1 MSNIFEDLAK
11 YRVHSRRE
19 IISLLRA
26 MKERSH
32 LVNMRANGVENVVT
46 SILEVNEAGNLIVI
60 DRAPSRLTNQRLI
73 DSDRI
78 TIETT
83 LDNIRILF
91 FAEQMQEC
99 LYEDAPALCTPI
111 PPNLIRLQR
120 REHYRVS
127 TPVINPW
134 RCAIPV
140 PNEDGQGF
148 NTEFVVLINISAGG
162 IGVIDEK
169 KLLNTTIG
177 LVYKNCRIEIPG
189 ANPIVT
195 SLEVRNSLDQTLPNG
210 KAVRRIG
217 FMFIDLPKAMLTTI
231 QRNIT
236 KLEREYNA
244 KATGMV

>member
-11 YRVHSRRE
+11 YRVYSRRE
-19 IISLLRA
+19 IINLLHA

-46 SILEVNEAGNLIVI
+46 SILEVNEANDLIVI

-73 DSDRI
+73 DSNRI

-83 LDNIRILF
+83 LDSIRILF

-99 LYEDAPALCTPI
+99 MYEDAPALCTPI
-111 PPNLIRLQR
+111 PQNLIRLQR

-127 TPVINPW
+127 TPVANPW
-134 RCAIPV
+134 RCAIPML
-140 PNEDGQGF
+140 NKEDQSL
-148 NTEFVVLINISAGG
+148 NTVFAVLVNISAGG
-162 IGVIDEK
+162 IAVIDEK
-169 KLLNTTIG
+169 KLLDNTIG
-177 LVYKNCRIEIPG
+177 LVYKNCRIDIPDSK
-189 ANPIVT
+189 PIVT

-217 FMFIDLPKAMLTTI
+217 LMFIDLPKSTLTAI
-231 QRNIT
+231 QRHIT

>member
-1 MSNIFEDLAK
+1 M
-11 YRVHSRRE
+11 
-19 IISLLRA
+19 
-26 MKERSH
+26 
-32 LVNMRANGVENVVT
+32 
-46 SILEVNEAGNLIVI
+46 
-60 DRAPSRLTNQRLI
+60 RLI
-73 DSDRI
+73 
-78 TIETT
+78 
-83 LDNIRILF
+83 
-91 FAEQMQEC
+91 AEQIIARAHEYGVYVHESKELVALLMQVD
-99 LYEDAPALCTPI
+99 LDQHIPPALCTPI
-111 PPNLIRLQR
+111 PQNLIRLQR

-140 PNEDGQGF
+140 PSEYGQGF
-148 NTEFVVLINISAGG
+148 NTESVVLINISAGG
-162 IGVIDEK
+162 IAVIDEK

-177 LVYKNCRIEIPG
+177 LVYKNCRIDIPG
-189 ANPIVT
+189 AKPIFT

-217 FMFIDLPKAMLTTI
+217 LMFIDLPKAMLTTI